1 LRELGVTDV
10 SEKLDECIYPK
21 TEEVLYAS
29 PDDEVFDAVFLLEFQ
44 PDDSGNVPI
53 KLYAISEA
61 HGLQV
66 TEHELEKGDED
77 YVALTVRGTVKS
89 ILALSSE
96 LDHPPDVLKRLMP
109 AVSPSGRTPRSRSSR
124 LVSHRGS

>member
-1 LRELGVTDV
+1 
-10 SEKLDECIYPK
+10 
-21 TEEVLYAS
+21 
-29 PDDEVFDAVFLLEFQ
+29 LLEFQ

-66 TEHELEKGDED
+66 TEHKVEEGDED

-89 ILALSSE
+89 LRALSFE
-96 LDHPPDVLKRLMP
+96 IDHPPDVLKRLDVGGTCERP
-109 AVSPSGRTPRSRSSR
+109 ESA
-124 LVSHRGS
+124 LA

>member
-1 LRELGVTDV
+1 MTDV

-53 KLYAISEA
+53 KLCAISEA

-66 TEHELEKGDED
+66 TEHEVEEGDED

-89 ILALSSE
+89 IRALSSE
-96 LDHPPDVLKRLMP
+96 LDQPPDVLKRLNVGGIRERP
-109 AVSPSGRTPRSRSSR
+109 ESA
-124 LVSHRGS
+124 LV